1 MPETPVDVVLSRSPP
16 SGERTEKMMPL
27 GSSPEDVIDELR
39 FAHEMIG
46 AGVVVGSSRVNWIVA
61 KLEAVVADA
70 TVN

>member
-1 MPETPVDVVLSRSPP
+1 
-16 SGERTEKMMPL
+16 MMPL